1 MTYMYIGD
9 TGRLYGFSLLAAV
22 HNRCVIADYII
33 HELVNS
39 RLIAAC
45 HALRTIKFLWLCSV
59 IPQRLTL
66 KCEIYTWQVYMY
78 LIQLLTTTDELGKT
92 IAFHATLL
100 F

>member
-1 MTYMYIGD
+1 MII
-9 TGRLYGFSLLAAV
+9 SLLAAV
-22 HNRCVIADYII
+22 PNRCVIADDII
-33 HELVNS
+33 YELVNS

-45 HALRTIKFLWLCSV
+45 HALRTIKFQWLCSV

-66 KCEIYTWQVYMY
+66 KRLHVPHTITH
-78 LIQLLTTTDELGKT
+78 TTDELGKT